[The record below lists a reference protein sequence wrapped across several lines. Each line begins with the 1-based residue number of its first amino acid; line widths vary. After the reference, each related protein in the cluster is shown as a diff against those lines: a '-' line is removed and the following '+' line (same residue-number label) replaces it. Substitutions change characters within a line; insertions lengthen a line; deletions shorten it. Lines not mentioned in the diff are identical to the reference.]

1 MAVVLSPV
9 IVSVNGSP
17 VVLLPGDVV
26 PDGVRVSAPGVVS
39 EPAPSIVAGDPP
51 KGNASRAVWAA
62 YAESV
67 GVDPGTLTRNQIK
80 EAVNGIRDR

>member
-39 EPAPSIVAGDPP
+39 EPTPSTVAGDPP
-51 KGNASRAVWAA
+51 RGNASRAAWAA

-80 EAVNGIRDR
+80 EAVNGVRDR

>member
-26 PDGVRVSAPGVVS
+26 PEGVRVSAPGVVS
-39 EPAPSIVAGDPP
+39 EPTPSVSVGDPP
-51 KGNASRAVWAA
+51 RGNASRHAWAA

-67 GVDPGTLTRNQIK
+67 GVDPGGLTRNQIK

>member
-9 IVSVNGSP
+9 IVSVDGSP

-39 EPAPSIVAGDPP
+39 EPAPSTTAGDPP
-51 KGNASRAVWAA
+51 KGNASRAAWAA
-62 YAESV
+62 YAVSV

>member
-26 PDGVRVSAPGVVS
+26 PDGVRVSAPGVLS
-39 EPAPSIVAGDPP
+39 GPAPYNVAGAPP
-51 KGNASRAVWAA
+51 TGHA
-62 YAESV
+62 
-67 GVDPGTLTRNQIK
+67 
-80 EAVNGIRDR
+80 

>member
-51 KGNASRAVWAA
+51 RGNASRAAWAA

-67 GVDPGTLTRNQIK
+67 GVDPGELTRNQIK
-80 EAVNGIRDR
+80 EVLDGVRDR

>member
-1 MAVVLSPV
+1 MAIVLTPVVV
-9 IVSVNGSP
+9 VADGSP

-39 EPAPSIVAGDPP
+39 EPTPSIVAGDPP
-51 KGNASRAVWAA
+51 RGNASRAAWAA

>member
-39 EPAPSIVAGDPP
+39 EPTPSMSAGDPP
-51 KGNASRAVWAA
+51 KGNASRHAWAA

-67 GVDPGTLTRNQIK
+67 GVDPGDMTRNQIK
-80 EAVNGIRDR
+80 EVLDGVRDR